1 VREQIDSCF
10 DNLRLAAVPATLQ
23 RYFQQI
29 RPIEKCNAEDGR
41 VVGHML
47 HDLVGSQPKDM
58 ARAIREFA
66 HRTAMLR
73 GCGFAHIGDMLTCL
87 LNADV
92 QGKSYDGTTPIP
104 STPVPTGVAG
114 LDFSS
119 LTEEQAVAIGNAI
132 VCSVREASAPAAGL
146 KTIIRSHAVLRAMKS
161 EYTWFVP
168 MLEVVMASKPDVAS
182 NADAVD
188 AESGFSSVVRLGALA
203 PRTAAAVPRAHRQ

>member
-1 VREQIDSCF
+1 ML
-10 DNLRLAAVPATLQ
+10 LRFVAVPTTLQ

-47 HDLVGSQPKDM
+47 HDLVGRQPKDV

-87 LNADV
+87 LSADV
-92 QGKSYDGTTPIP
+92 QGKSYDGITPIP

-114 LDFSS
+114 LDSSS
-119 LTEEQAVAIGNAI
+119 LTEEQAVAIGSAI
-132 VCSVREASAPAAGL
+132 ICSVREASAPAAGL

-168 MLEVVMASKPDVAS
+168 MLEVVMASKTDVAS

-188 AESGFSSVVRLGALA
+188 TESGFSSVVRLGALA
-203 PRTAAAVPRAHRQ
+203 PRTAAAVPRAHWQ

>member
-1 VREQIDSCF
+1 ML
-10 DNLRLAAVPATLQ
+10 LRFVAVPTTLQ

-47 HDLVGSQPKDM
+47 HDLISSKPEDL
-58 ARAIREFA
+58 ARSIREFA

-73 GCGFAHIGDMLTCL
+73 GCGFAHIGDMLARL
-87 LNADV
+87 LSADV
-92 QGKSYDGTTPIP
+92 QGKSHDGTTPIP

-114 LDFSS
+114 LDSSS

-132 VCSVREASAPAAGL
+132 VCSVREASALAAGL
-146 KTIIRSHAVLRAMKS
+146 KTVIRSHAVLRAMKS